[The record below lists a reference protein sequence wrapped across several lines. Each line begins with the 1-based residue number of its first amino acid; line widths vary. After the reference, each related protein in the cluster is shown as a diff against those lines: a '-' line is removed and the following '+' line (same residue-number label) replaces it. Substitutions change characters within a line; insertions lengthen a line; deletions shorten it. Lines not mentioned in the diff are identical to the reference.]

1 MNNVKLL
8 NLMIWLML
16 SNRVLNKEI
25 PSKVEVE
32 VAFLKQM
39 IIREVYTAWNVS
51 KISYS
56 LNEYDPWMPILD
68 DNLFWPGFEKET
80 ESKNLGK

>member
-1 MNNVKLL
+1 MNNAKLD
-8 NLMIWLML
+8 LMIKLML
-16 SNRVLNKEI
+16 SNRVADKEI

-32 VAFLKQM
+32 VGFLKQM

-68 DNLFWPGFEKET
+68 DNLFWPGFEKGT
-80 ESKNLGK
+80 ENKNLGK

>member
-1 MNNVKLL
+1 
-8 NLMIWLML
+8 ML
-16 SNRVLNKEI
+16 SNRMTNKEI

-39 IIREVYTAWNVS
+39 IIRGVYTAWNVS

-56 LNEYDPWMPILD
+56 FNENDPWMPILD
-68 DNLFWPGFEKET
+68 DNLFWPGFEEET
-80 ESKNLGK
+80 ENENLGK